1 MKRSDLERFDGIVL
15 LLLALAGATVPFVLT
30 GYDVKL
36 ATTITIQ
43 AGLAAA
49 LGLVVGPGGLI
60 SIGHASFYGL
70 AAYLFAVTAPQ
81 SEPADL
87 LLTALVSIVCAT
99 VFATIVGAVSIRSR
113 GLYFVLM
120 TLAFGQLGYHLFN
133 DTGIGGS
140 ADGSY
145 INFRPELRL
154 PGHVLSFERP
164 TPFYLLVFFVVI
176 GVVAICW
183 WLRRSAFGSILI
195 AARDN
200 ETRVRAFGFSP
211 YMFRFIA
218 FVVSGA
224 MAGAMGYLTAAQHGF
239 VAPQMLAWHAS
250 ATLLVMVL
258 IGGKD
263 TVSGPV
269 VGAILL
275 LIAEEILQRVTQ
287 YWLVGVGLIIVVI
300 VIAAPQGVVP
310 LVASAMTR
318 LRTRDRYA

>member
-1 MKRSDLERFDGIVL
+1 MKGRDLERFDASFL
-15 LLLALAGATVPFVLT
+15 LLLVVAGLAVPFLLT
-30 GYDVKL
+30 GYNIKL
-36 ATTITIQ
+36 ATSIAIQ

-60 SIGHASFYGL
+60 SIGHAAFYGV
-70 AAYLFAVTAPQ
+70 AAYLFAMIAPQTEPANLLVTAFAAIAGA
-81 SEPADL
+81 S
-87 LLTALVSIVCAT
+87 
-99 VFATIVGAVSIRSR
+99 VFAAIVGAISIRSR

-140 ADGSY
+140 ADGTY
-145 INFRPELRL
+145 ISFRPELRL
-154 PGHVLSFERP
+154 PGYVLEFEKP
-164 TPFYLLVFFVVI
+164 IPFYLLVFIVVA
-176 GVVAICW
+176 GVVALCW

-200 ETRVRAFGFSP
+200 EARIRAFGFSP
-211 YMFRFIA
+211 YLFRLTA

-239 VAPQMLAWHAS
+239 VAPQMLAWQAS
-250 ATLLVMVL
+250 ATALVMVL

-263 TVSGPV
+263 TVSGPL

-275 LIAEEILQRVTQ
+275 LIAEEILQRMTE
-287 YWLVGVGLIIVVI
+287 YWLVGVGLIIVAV
-300 VIAAPQGVVP
+300 VIAAPQGLVP
-310 LVASAMTR
+310 LVARALAWLR
-318 LRTRDRYA
+318 LRARHA